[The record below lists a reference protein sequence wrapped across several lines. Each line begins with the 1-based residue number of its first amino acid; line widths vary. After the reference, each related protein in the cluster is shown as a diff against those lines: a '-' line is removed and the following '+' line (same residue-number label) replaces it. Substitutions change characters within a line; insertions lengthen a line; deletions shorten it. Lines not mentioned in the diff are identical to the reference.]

1 MKEKKLDVQGTNE
14 RRIVS
19 TRLLLMIRVRK
30 ILFLLLP
37 LLFLP
42 FEREARERRER
53 ETKKYTVEQN
63 WREAVSLNAVS
74 MMIKL
79 GEESGEGW

>member
-30 ILFLLLP
+30 ILFLLF

>member
-30 ILFLLLP
+30 ILLLLLH
-37 LLFLP
+37 LLLP
-42 FEREARERRER
+42 FEREARERRKR